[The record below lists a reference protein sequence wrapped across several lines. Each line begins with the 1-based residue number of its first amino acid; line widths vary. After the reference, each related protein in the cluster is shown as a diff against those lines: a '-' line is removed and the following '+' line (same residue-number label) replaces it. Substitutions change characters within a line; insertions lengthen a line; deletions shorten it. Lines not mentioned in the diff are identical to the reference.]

1 MPSERVQRRID
12 KLLDE
17 AETAAD
23 ANDWSLVDE
32 RARMVLALDAASDD
46 ARAFQAMAEQAGA
59 AAAADSS
66 AAPSEDAP
74 VSALPGAFVSGRYQ
88 VQEFLGEGA
97 RKLVYRARLT
107 PASTAT
113 SAFALIKT
121 AGLDA
126 DGRARALREAQAMA
140 QLSSAPSI
148 VTVFDSG
155 EEVDQLYLVSEYMG
169 GGDLAAALKDELW
182 DEPTRR
188 VHRAVN
194 PGASPYEEVTVFFLD
209 APDADP
215 QPGA

>member
-97 RKLVYRARLT
+97 RKLVYRARDTRLDRDV
-107 PASTAT
+107 
-113 SAFALIKT
+113 AFALIKT